1 MTTRAGRHFLQIPG
15 PTNVPDRILR
25 AIERPT
31 IDHRGPEFGRL
42 GERVLS
48 GLREVFRTR
57 DNVLIFPS
65 SGTGAW
71 EAALVNTL
79 SPGDAVLMCET
90 GHFSTLWT
98 EMARRLGLEV
108 EVLEGDWRSGADPA
122 RIEARLADDRDR
134 VIKAV
139 AVVHNETS
147 TGVASRIGAVRAAL
161 DSAGHPALLLVDTI
175 SSLASIDYRHDEWG
189 VDVTIGGS
197 QKGLMLPPGL
207 GFNAVSDK
215 ALAASKSAGMARSY
229 WDWESM
235 LGANRTGF
243 FPYTPATNLLY
254 GLAEA
259 IDMLREEGLENV
271 FRRHDRHA
279 EATRRA
285 VRAWGLEVWCLRP
298 EEHSSSLTAVRV
310 PEGHSADALRRTI
323 LETFD
328 MSLGNGL
335 GRLADSV
342 FRIGHLG
349 AFNDLMLAG
358 DALRHRDGAPSRR
371 PAAPARRGER
381 GPRVPRRSGVR
392 RCRRPDRQICRTRAG
407 GAGRR
412 RGSPGVTVRSI
423 HGMTSLRHQP
433 IPDVAALR
441 ERGIAR
447 TMG

>member
-1 MTTRAGRHFLQIPG
+1 MSAPAGRHFLQIPG
-15 PTNVPDRILR
+15 PTNVPGRILR

-31 IDHRGPEFGRL
+31 VDHRGPEFGRL
-42 GERVLS
+42 GQRVLQ
-48 GLREVFRTR
+48 GLREIFRTR
-57 DNVLIFPS
+57 SDVLIFPS

-79 SPGDAVLMCET
+79 SAGDTVLITET
-90 GHFSTLWT
+90 GHFSTLWSG
-98 EMARRLGLEV
+98 MARRLGLDV
-108 EVLEGDWRSGADPA
+108 EVLEGDWRTGADPA
-122 RIEARLADDRDR
+122 RIEARIEARLAEDR
-134 VIKAV
+134 VRAIKAV

-147 TGVASRIGAVRAAL
+147 TGVTSRISAVRAAL
-161 DSAGHPALLLVDTI
+161 DAAGHPALLLVDTI

-207 GFNAVSDK
+207 GFNAVSGK
-215 ALAASKSAGMARSY
+215 ALAAARSAGMARSY

-235 LGANRTGF
+235 LGANETGF

-259 IDMLREEGLENV
+259 IDMLREEGLDNV

-285 VRAWGLEVWCLRP
+285 VRAWELEVWCRLP
-298 EEHSSSLTAVRV
+298 EEYSSSLTAVRV

-323 LETFD
+323 LERFD
-328 MSLGNGL
+328 MSLGSGL

-349 AFNDLMLAG
+349 DFNDLMLAG
-358 DALRHRDGAPSRR
+358 TLSGVEMGLHLAGVPH
-371 PAAPARRGER
+371 RRG
-381 GPRVPRRSGVR
+381 GV
-392 RCRRPDRQICRTRAG
+392 D
-407 GAGRR
+407 
-412 RGSPGVTVRSI
+412 
-423 HGMTSLRHQP
+423 
-433 IPDVAALR
+433 AALAYLA
-441 ERGIAR
+441 EAASCVSTAAR
-447 TMG
+447 I